1 MLAKPGIL
9 ERIIRRIF
17 PPARPY
23 MRYGITDALGKPI
36 EGSRISSHTF
46 IDHPNR
52 LNLGKQV
59 YIGHFNVL
67 EASQGLSIGDGVQ
80 ITTHCVITT
89 HSSHLSLRLYGPDY
103 KGDTMVGYVKGPVHV
118 GKYTFVGP
126 HSTLMPGTTIGKGCL
141 VQAYSYVKGNFPDFS
156 ILGGNPAKIIGD
168 TRQLDQKYLE
178 EHPELKPT
186 YEAWTAEQ

>member
-1 MLAKPGIL
+1 
-9 ERIIRRIF
+9 
-17 PPARPY
+17 
-23 MRYGITDALGKPI
+23 
-36 EGSRISSHTF
+36 
-46 IDHPNR
+46 
-52 LNLGKQV
+52 
-59 YIGHFNVL
+59 
-67 EASQGLSIGDGVQ
+67 
-80 ITTHCVITT
+80 
-89 HSSHLSLRLYGPDY
+89 
-103 KGDTMVGYVKGPVHV
+103 MVGYVKGPVHV